1 MTQGREEASAA
12 GFQLAENG
20 HEAPSRHDAPT
31 QPLGLAAIGEHCVS
45 CGSAL
50 ASDQRYCVNCGE
62 RRGKPRFILA
72 EPAAQ
77 TVETAT
83 VPARPPRRPRASS
96 SATLIAGIAT
106 LLIAMGVG
114 VLIGHNNASAPSKSA
129 ADTQPLKIN
138 INSGAATGTGTTPT
152 TGAATPSTTAKGNG
166 KGTGKIT
173 AKAKKALNKKP
184 TAAENAKAAGA
195 ANKVLGGSAKTA
207 APTVTQGSAC
217 QTGTA
222 GCEDGKFTGNNF
234 FGN

>member
-1 MTQGREEASAA
+1 MTQSREEARAA
-12 GFQLAENG
+12 GFELADNG
-20 HEAPSRHDAPT
+20 HESLARHEAPT
-31 QPLGLAAIGEHCVS
+31 QQLGLAAIGEHCVS
-45 CGSAL
+45 CGTPL

-72 EPAAQ
+72 EPVAQ
-77 TVETAT
+77 TVQTTT
-83 VPARPPRRPRASS
+83 VAPRPPRRPRASS

-114 VLIGHNNASAPSKSA
+114 VLIGHNNAGSPSKSA
-129 ADTQPLKIN
+129 ASTQPFKIN
-138 INSGAATGTGTTPT
+138 INSGAATGSATTPAAGATAPT
-152 TGAATPSTTAKGNG
+152 TTKG
-166 KGTGKIT
+166 KGKGKGKIS
-173 AKAKKALNKKP
+173 AKAKKALDKKP

-217 QTGTA
+217 QSGTA
-222 GCEDGKFTGNNF
+222 GCENGKFTGNNF